1 MPKPKRPLPATHLR
15 ECFDAFASRPFFEA
29 ALGAAF
35 SFAEAGTRANSIAS
49 YLADGPKEDVVL
61 ASRRRWEWVITDFA
75 CTLAGKCSVPLAV
88 PEAGFWSELAR
99 QKKSTVVRVLV
110 KALSRCSYAVCDV
123 QGGIFIAEALT
134 IARVS
139 ACRILQDG
147 SEARRES
154 ILLTH
159 LPFAICHFS
168 FFLFSIPS
176 DFPTL
181 AGDEGSHPVGLALRA
196 DERDGELRGD
206 RVRRQAEGARVLCG
220 GLRPDR
226 QT

>member
-147 SEARRES
+147 SEARR
-154 ILLTH
+154 
-159 LPFAICHFS
+159 
-168 FFLFSIPS
+168 
-176 DFPTL
+176 
-181 AGDEGSHPVGLALRA
+181 DEGSHPVGLALRA